1 VPRGKPK
8 LNVDGR
14 GLAGKFAEALRAA
27 GFDFERPSLAAA
39 LRGYEAWLRRPVRG
53 LEWGES
59 DCAIVAME
67 PELDGT
73 YEIDLRR
80 HLGEPDGSEP
90 SIGLALTFA
99 LDRSPALR
107 AQWGTT
113 VEAFDDPPAIWIAGE
128 LRSEPAMAAA
138 LAEDAPVAAELRIN
152 GFSVASVPP
161 SPANPAQPG

>member
-1 VPRGKPK
+1 MTYEVASA
-8 LNVDGR
+8 LDVR
-14 GLAGKFAEALRAA
+14 GLTAQFAEALRAA

-67 PELDGT
+67 AELDGT
-73 YEIDLRR
+73 YEIDFRR
-80 HLGEPDGSEP
+80 HVGEMDGSEP
-90 SIGLALTFA
+90 SIGLVLTFA
-99 LDRSPALR
+99 LDRSPSLR

-113 VEAFDDPPAIWIAGE
+113 AEAFDDSPAIWVAGE
-128 LRSEPAMAAA
+128 LRAEPAIAAA

-152 GFSVASVPP
+152 GFLVGSVPLP
-161 SPANPAQPG
+161 PANPAQPE